1 MKKINMKKISVLIF
15 VAFLSSIVS
24 GQQLPQVTQYMI
36 NNYAINPA
44 VSSMYDYYQ
53 LKTTVRN
60 QWVGMPNAPTT
71 TLLSIYG
78 KQNANVALGA
88 ILFND
93 QVDITGRVG
102 GSVSYTYDFSL
113 TDNMNIAFALAAGFT
128 QFKMDLTGAS
138 AQDLGDINQL
148 NVIEEAVPDA
158 TFGFNLYTDKW
169 YFGIAI
175 PQLLG
180 YTINT
185 ADQDKLRQFN
195 IPEPSG
201 SLERHYFAHG
211 AYNFEFSPYFSLEPS
226 FLVKYIAGITQMD
239 FGIKG
244 IYDDMLWGG
253 MNYRNNGDLAGLVGY
268 SFQDRY
274 EIGYAYEMVNSELKV
289 FAPVTHEFVIGIKF
303 KPATEDEILFYK

>member
-1 MKKINMKKISVLIF
+1 MKNINMKKISVLIF

-60 QWVGMPNAPTT
+60 QWVGMPDAPTT

-78 KQNANVALGA
+78 KRNENVGLGA
-88 ILFND
+88 LLFND
-93 QVDITGRVG
+93 QTGVT
-102 GSVSYTYDFSL
+102 GSVA
-113 TDNMNIAFALAAGFT
+113 N
-128 QFKMDLTGAS
+128 
-138 AQDLGDINQL
+138 
-148 NVIEEAVPDA
+148 
-158 TFGFNLYTDKW
+158 
-169 YFGIAI
+169 

-180 YTINT
+180 YTVKT
-185 ADQDKLRQFN
+185 FDPDYAPDSVN
-195 IPEPSG
+195 IESSG
-201 SLERHYFAHG
+201 TLAQHYFAHG
-211 AYNFEFSPYFSLEPS
+211 AYNFEFNPYFSLEPS
-226 FLVKYIAGITQMD
+226 FLVKHIAGLTQID
-239 FGIKG
+239 FGMKA

-253 MNYRNNGDLAGLVGY
+253 INYRNNGDLAGLVGY

-289 FAPVTHEFVIGIKF
+289 FAPVTHEFVVGIKF
-303 KPATEDEILFYK
+303 KPATEEEILFYK